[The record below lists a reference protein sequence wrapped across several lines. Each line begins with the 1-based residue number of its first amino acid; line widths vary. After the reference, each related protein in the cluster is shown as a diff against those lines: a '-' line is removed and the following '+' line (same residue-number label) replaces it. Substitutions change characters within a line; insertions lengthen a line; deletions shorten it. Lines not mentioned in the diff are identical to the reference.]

1 MFVFICACAVHVVL
15 CVDVCMYV
23 VGVCM
28 RWSSFSFPLFCP
40 PLMGSLG
47 PERLSGNKQVMA
59 LIFLEG
65 PFSGGVLPL
74 PQLPAYF
81 T

>member
-1 MFVFICACAVHVVL
+1 MFVFICACALHVVL
-15 CVDVCMYV
+15 CVCL
-23 VGVCM
+23 C
-28 RWSSFSFPLFCP
+28 
-40 PLMGSLG
+40 GSCVYEMEQFLIPTLLPT

-59 LIFLEG
+59 LVFLEG